1 MTLSGLPRLKQ
12 LPGPILITGHTGFK
26 GTWATLLLDFL
37 NIPVVGYSLEPT
49 HDSLFNKVKPG
60 NLQASRFADVRDESS
75 LKKFFNEVKPSA
87 VIHLAAQPL
96 VIESY
101 RTPLETFET
110 NVIGTANVLSV
121 ARDIDSILGLIA
133 VTTDKVYENQ
143 NIARR
148 FIESDALRGKDPYS
162 ASKVGAEAAIAA
174 WQQITA
180 INGGLRVTAVR
191 AGNVIGGGDM
201 ADNRLIPDVIR
212 GVRTNSKVEIRNPQ
226 STRPWQHVLDPLLG
240 YLMTLEFQLSGGQI
254 DALNFGPAEESLSV
268 ASVIRVI
275 EKEWPDCVEFDYSQ
289 SEANTPT
296 LESKTLDLNS
306 QEAKRTL
313 GWEPTWSQAS
323 AIESSINWW
332 KEVLFENLSESE
344 ACLRDIQTIKNFS

>member
-1 MTLSGLPRLKQ
+1 MTLSGLPRLRQ
-12 LPGPILITGHTGFK
+12 LPGPVLITGHTGFK

-49 HDSLFNKVKPG
+49 QNSLFNKVKPG
-60 NLQASRFADVRDESS
+60 NLQVSKFADVRDRSS
-75 LKKFFNEVKPSA
+75 LTKFLHEVKPSA

-110 NVIGTANVLSV
+110 NVIGTANILSA

-143 NIARR
+143 NMGRR

-174 WQQITA
+174 WQQIA
-180 INGGLRVTAVR
+180 EINGGLRVTAVR

-201 ADNRLIPDVIR
+201 ADNRLIPDVVR
-212 GVRTNSKVEIRNPQ
+212 GIRTNSRVEIRNPQ

-240 YLMTLEFQLSGGQI
+240 YLMTLEFQLSGGHLK
-254 DALNFGPAEESLSV
+254 ALNFGPVEESLSV
-268 ASVIRVI
+268 ASVVHVI
-275 EKEWPDCVEFDYSQ
+275 EKEWPECVEFDYPEI
-289 SEANTPT
+289 EARVTT
-296 LESKTLDLNS
+296 LESKTLDLDS
-306 QEAKRTL
+306 QKAGTTL
-313 GWEPTWSQAS
+313 GWVPTWSQES
-323 AIESSINWW
+323 AIRSTINWW
-332 KEVLFENLSESE
+332 KDVLFEKVSESE
-344 ACLRDIQTIKNFS
+344 ACIRDIQAIKTL